1 MKCENTELLLNEGGM
16 EMIRS
21 SVKSWV
27 SIHGKACASAVVGV
41 AVIVLICGCSRS
53 PKVAKDP
60 VLARKLIDAV
70 YAGSLKPISNDVA
83 PVLLKGMPDRA
94 LAGTSQVLRQ
104 RFGEVRSLTFQSSA
118 VTSPVLIETIWTVAA
133 ERGTY
138 EMNLYF
144 GKGLNPGGA
153 GKVTGILFRSSAS
166 EQWVAAE
173 RSGLACPRQ

>member
-1 MKCENTELLLNEGGM
+1 MIRNPGGM

-21 SVKSWV
+21 SVKSWM
-27 SIHGKACASAVVGV
+27 SIHGKACASAVVAL

-53 PKVAKDP
+53 AKIAKDP

-70 YAGSLKPISNDVA
+70 YAGSLKPMSNDVA
-83 PVLLKGMPDRA
+83 PVLLRGMPDRA

-104 RFGEVRSLTFQSSA
+104 RFGEVRGLTFQSSA
-118 VTSPVLIETIWTVAA
+118 DTSPVLIETIWTVAA

-144 GKGLNPGGA
+144 GKGPNPGGA
-153 GKVTGILFRSSAS
+153 GKVTGILFRFSPS
-166 EQWVAAE
+166 EQWVPAE
-173 RSGLACPRQ
+173 RIGLAYLRQQRTPE